1 MQNDLQPN
9 VNGRPP
15 AVSAFATRNNDL
27 WRLAQGL
34 CRSELVPAQFRG
46 KPENMF
52 LALQMSDRMELDMFA
67 VMSNLFVVHGTPA
80 FSSKFLIGLANM
92 RGPFRGNLKFRFTG
106 EGTAQLAATCY
117 ATLRETGEEVS
128 TTVTLAQAT
137 AAGWTKNGKY
147 KEIPGQMLAYR
158 AAAFFVRLYCPEV
171 AIMGA
176 RTVDEVE
183 DMYAAGDVAAV
194 RDATP
199 VRTDPLSVE
208 IAAKSNGGGAAPAGA
223 ELMAGES
230 GAPVPQHGDPVSSQL
245 FDDEGVRD
253 GS

>member
-1 MQNDLQPN
+1 MTENTPTTTTTQA
-9 VNGRPP
+9 P
-15 AVSAFATRNNDL
+15 ALSSFATRNNDL
-27 WRLAQGL
+27 WKLAQGL
-34 CRSELVPAQFRG
+34 CRSDLVPAQFRG
-46 KPENMF
+46 KPENTF

-137 AAGWTKNGKY
+137 AAGWTKNPKY
-147 KEIPGQMLAYR
+147 KEIGSQMLAYR

-183 DMYAAGDVAAV
+183 DMYAAGG
-194 RDATP
+194 ATSMREATV
-199 VRTDPLSVE
+199 VRTDPLARE
-208 IAAKSNGGGAAPAGA
+208 IESTNGAQPPREVAGEGETVPVVAHGDGSHSA
-223 ELMAGES
+223 EL
-230 GAPVPQHGDPVSSQL
+230 
-245 FDDEGVRD
+245 DEEVDRG
-253 GS
+253 